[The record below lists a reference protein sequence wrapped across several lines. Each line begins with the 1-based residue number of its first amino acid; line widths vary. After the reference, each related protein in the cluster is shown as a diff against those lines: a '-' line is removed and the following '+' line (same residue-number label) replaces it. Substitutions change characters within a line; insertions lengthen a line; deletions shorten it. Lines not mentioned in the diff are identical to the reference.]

1 MVTKEAVEIYVDLL
15 YGWQKLLLREN
26 TRSFFFVWLS
36 DHTKVQILSDDQEK
50 LTEWLLTIKDQRKLY
65 SEILIIHAEII
76 WWSKSPC
83 TREVE

>member
-15 YGWQKLLLREN
+15 YGWQKLLLSEN

-36 DHTKVQILSDDQEK
+36 DHTKMQILSDDQEK
-50 LTEWLLTIKDQRKLY
+50 LTEWLLTIKDPRKLC